1 MKLRLDTRGL
11 CAADTRGRC
20 TVAPARKLSLN
31 LMYLSSYSAMG
42 QGAVTCDGGC
52 SCERTEFDAYR
63 GAEASLRDLSL
74 WDEVDDG
81 SVVMRPSAESCD
93 IAVAVLNTTRSGGH
107 KVKLRGVT
115 LSAWPVE

>member
-1 MKLRLDTRGL
+1 
-11 CAADTRGRC
+11 
-20 TVAPARKLSLN
+20 
-31 LMYLSSYSAMG
+31 MYLSSYSAMG

-63 GAEASLRDLSL
+63 GAEASQRDVSL
-74 WDEVDDG
+74 WQEVAVG

-107 KVKLRGVT
+107 KLKLRGVT
-115 LSAWPVE
+115 LSAWPVGVR